1 MIFAFTTAR
10 CCQSYSWQRPIQHD
24 MANLAASRLTSIKQ
38 QIGPSAQNALYVS
51 RSWENGRAPTRLGY
65 RCASEE
71 NFNEL
76 ATAGRIILHDAADF
90 LNESPVQ

>member
-1 MIFAFTTAR
+1 
-10 CCQSYSWQRPIQHD
+10 

-65 RCASEE
+65 RSCPAAVCNVSEE

-76 ATAGRIILHDAADF
+76 ATAGRIVLHDAADL
-90 LNESPVQ
+90 LNESRVQESYL